1 MADRP
6 KGAIIQR
13 DKKTY
18 AVVPRTPMGLV
29 TPYTLQNKDGS
40 IHRAHRY

>member
-1 MADRP
+1 MSDRP

-18 AVVPRTPMGLV
+18 GVIPITFGMIIAKARGRKTGHSLRAV
-29 TPYTLQNKDGS
+29 
-40 IHRAHRY
+40 